1 MTYNSQF
8 IGMNFNS
15 GLITLIYEKQIL
27 EIWYQHFF
35 YYKYEKKNLSHI
47 KLKLHEFH
55 PADFRLVS

>member
-35 YYKYEKKNLSHI
+35 YYKYEKKTFLTLNWNFMNFILLI
-47 KLKLHEFH
+47 L
-55 PADFRLVS
+55 DW